1 MPNNPFQKA
10 TKMDFY
16 SALLYATVATLAP
29 VTVILLL
36 LIAAAKR

>member
-1 MPNNPFQKA
+1 
-10 TKMDFY
+10 MDFY

-36 LIAAAKR
+36 LIAFKKQ